1 MTRLTRALL
10 GAVVLAVAGPG
21 AAQAATITVHDTAS
35 SPPHAFS
42 YKAASGEANNLRYSE
57 AADGTTI
64 ISDSAPLRIVGESSL
79 SGCRFNSAG
88 DVLCAPN
95 VRPSGIELGDGN
107 DVVRYQASE
116 SLGLLRF
123 GGGLEAGAGNDTIFA
138 GIRRNPDGVLF
149 IDGGSG
155 TADKVTY
162 AEAPSGVTASLD
174 GQSNDGI
181 FNGDK
186 QNVFAG
192 VEQLEGSKSG
202 DRLDGSNADHREVF
216 TGGTGLDIL
225 NGLGGTDVFR
235 EGPVANGSDDING
248 GDGIDLVDYSERSV
262 GVLIDHD
269 FAFDD
274 GQLGEEDLVDPS
286 VEDIFGSKVADVI
299 TTRFN
304 TGPNVVRGF
313 GGDDTIRTGGGN
325 DTLDGGT
332 GVDTLLG
339 EDGDD
344 TLDAND
350 NTADVLRCG
359 TGTDDTLN
367 ADLRDDDATG
377 CETINLVGRLALAAK
392 GANVRLSWTH
402 PVSWKQLRHV
412 TLRVKDGRKVAGKVV
427 IKPRAEKIA
436 ASGQVEIARSKLTR
450 KGGKVTAR
458 LKLRYDAALAG
469 KRLKADVVAA
479 DIHGVKQVERNAAT
493 LMVAR

>member
-1 MTRLTRALL
+1 M
-10 GAVVLAVAGPG
+10 
-21 AAQAATITVHDTAS
+21 
-35 SPPHAFS
+35 
-42 YKAASGEANNLRYSE
+42 
-57 AADGTTI
+57 
-64 ISDSAPLRIVGESSL
+64 
-79 SGCRFNSAG
+79 
-88 DVLCAPN
+88 
-95 VRPSGIELGDGN
+95 
-107 DVVRYQASE
+107 
-116 SLGLLRF
+116 GLIGR
-123 GGGLEAGAGNDTIFA
+123 GGGIDLGAGNDTIFA
-138 GIRRNPDGVLF
+138 GIRRNPDGIQF

-155 TADKVTY
+155 TADKVSY

-186 QNVFAG
+186 QNILEG

-202 DRLDGSNADHREVF
+202 DRLDGSNAGHRERI

-225 NGLGGTDVFR
+225 NGLGGPDVFH
-235 EGPVANGSDDING
+235 EGPVASGSDIIDG
-248 GDGIDLVDYSERSV
+248 GDGPDLVDYSERSV

-332 GVDTLLG
+332 GADTLLG

-359 TGTDDTLN
+359 SGTADTAN

-377 CETINLVGRLALAAK
+377 CETINLVGQLALAAK
-392 GANVRLSWTH
+392 GAKLRVSWTH

-412 TLRVKDGRKVAGKVV
+412 TVRIKDGRKVAGKVV
-427 IKPRAEKIA
+427 IKPRAEKVA
-436 ASGQVEIARSKLTR
+436 ASGQVEIARSKLTH

-469 KRLKADVVAA
+469 KRLKADVIAA
-479 DIHGVKQVERNAAT
+479 DIHGTKQVERNAAT
-493 LMVAR
+493 LKVAR